1 MITWNEFN
9 DKMNNRFGM
18 IFKRVDDLYFNV
30 ASKMNIGED
39 IEIEDIQALKY
50 LQDLFPMRGKLYV
63 ITDTCYHNGNG
74 PYAVDSGKVDN
85 FVYTYMEEYGE
96 PFFST
101 DIIIVNF
108 EDKLIWVLF
117 HEGVCWLTKG

>member
-63 ITDTCYHNGNG
+63 ITDICYHNGNG
-74 PYAVDSGKVDN
+74 PYAV
-85 FVYTYMEEYGE
+85 
-96 PFFST
+96 
-101 DIIIVNF
+101 
-108 EDKLIWVLF
+108 EDRKSV
-117 HEGVCWLTKG
+117 V